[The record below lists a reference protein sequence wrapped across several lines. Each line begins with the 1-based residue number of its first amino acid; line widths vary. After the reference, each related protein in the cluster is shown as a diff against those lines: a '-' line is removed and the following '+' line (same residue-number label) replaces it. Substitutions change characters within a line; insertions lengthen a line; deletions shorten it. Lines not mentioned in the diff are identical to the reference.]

1 MGGGADEKKKKHRIL
16 KKEKSPVFKVG
27 DSGVAAVHSY

>member
-1 MGGGADEKKKKHRIL
+1 MGEKKHRIL
-16 KKEKSPVFKVG
+16 RKEKSPVFKAG